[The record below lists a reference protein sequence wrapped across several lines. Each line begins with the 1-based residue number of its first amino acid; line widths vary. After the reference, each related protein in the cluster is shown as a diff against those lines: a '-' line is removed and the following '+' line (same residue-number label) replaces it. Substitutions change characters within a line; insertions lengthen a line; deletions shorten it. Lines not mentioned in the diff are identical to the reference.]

1 MQSLIRGVLLSSI
14 VMVGAVPP
22 LKAQTAVG
30 DVRLKNFHPL
40 PAFISNPQNP
50 VTEHKIQ
57 LGRMLYYDPRLSANQ
72 KISCNSCHNL
82 DRYGADEGRV
92 SVGFRG
98 QTGARNSP
106 TVYNAAGHIA
116 QFWDGRAPDVETQ
129 AKGPVMNPVEMAMT
143 SQDRVVATLNSIPE
157 YVELF
162 KRAFPGDPNPV
173 TFDNVGSAI
182 GVFERGLVTPGRW
195 DKYLEGDAGALTI
208 TEKAGFD
215 KFYGSG
221 CANCHTGTYL
231 GGSQYQRLG
240 LVKAWPETH
249 DPGRFAVTG
258 KETDRSVFKVP
269 SLRNVEKT
277 APYYHDGSVPTLRKA
292 IQMMGEYQVGKTLSQ
307 QDSASIEA
315 FLKSLTGEIPVKY
328 IKSPV
333 LPKSTVATPR
343 PIAE

>member
-1 MQSLIRGVLLSSI
+1 MQPLISGILLSSI
-14 VMVGAVPP
+14 AIMGAAPSVT
-22 LKAQTAVG
+22 AQTALG
-30 DVRLKNFHPL
+30 DARLQNFHPL
-40 PAFISNPQNP
+40 PAFIANPQNP
-50 VTEHKIQ
+50 VTERKIQ

-82 DRYGADEGRV
+82 NRYGADEGRV

-98 QTGARNSP
+98 QAGARNSP

-143 SQDRVVATLNSIPE
+143 SQDRVVVTLNSIPE

-195 DKYLEGDAGALTI
+195 DKYLAGDAGALTV
-208 TEKAGFD
+208 TEKIGFD

-258 KETDRSVFKVP
+258 KEIDRGVFKVP

-292 IQMMGEYQVGKTLSQ
+292 IQMMAEYQVGKALSQ
-307 QDSASIEA
+307 QDIASIEA

-328 IKSPV
+328 IKPPV
-333 LPKSTVATPR
+333 LPKSTAGTPK
-343 PIAE
+343 PITD